1 MDGDKDDEVILRS
14 LKDVVFVPHER
25 SLPAVGDRE
34 LDTLIIGGS
43 MAKGGLTKIVSCVE
57 LSMVILGKDL
67 EERTGVKCL
76 SGAVQNLIFALGPL
90 FPMDEKFEAPTLL
103 GTTSF
108 IGEEV
113 GQVVSLSQIL
123 RWRWMTL

>member
-1 MDGDKDDEVILRS
+1 
-14 LKDVVFVPHER
+14 
-25 SLPAVGDRE
+25 
-34 LDTLIIGGS
+34 

-57 LSMVILGKDL
+57 SSMVILGKDL
-67 EERTGVKCL
+67 EERAGVKRL
-76 SGAVQNLIFALGPL
+76 SGAVQNLISALGPL